1 MPLEYEHSFYN
12 FNKDEIISKIKKN
25 GFNLKGSFL
34 FKVQIFKHPLNTEK
48 TYIRVRDEGHRI
60 TLTFKLLSEKGFD
73 NEMEVNVDNFDSTV
87 NILEK
92 LGCSKKYYYE
102 KIREIWEKDHT
113 EIVFDTNPG
122 NPERMEVESTTK
134 DDLNKILKILNLNS
148 SMHDDSNKYMELFGI
163 EIPKDIDLKFSS
175 LEKDLVPHVKK
186 NKELFLKLV
195 KEQVKKYKNLF
206 SKKKIKKYTRILKN

>member
-1 MPLEYEHSFYN
+1 
-12 FNKDEIISKIKKN
+12 
-25 GFNLKGSFL
+25 
-34 FKVQIFKHPLNTEK
+34 
-48 TYIRVRDEGHRI
+48 
-60 TLTFKLLSEKGFD
+60 
-73 NEMEVNVDNFDSTV
+73 
-87 NILEK
+87 
-92 LGCSKKYYYE
+92 
-102 KIREIWEKDHT
+102 
-113 EIVFDTNPG
+113 
-122 NPERMEVESTTK
+122 MEVESTTK